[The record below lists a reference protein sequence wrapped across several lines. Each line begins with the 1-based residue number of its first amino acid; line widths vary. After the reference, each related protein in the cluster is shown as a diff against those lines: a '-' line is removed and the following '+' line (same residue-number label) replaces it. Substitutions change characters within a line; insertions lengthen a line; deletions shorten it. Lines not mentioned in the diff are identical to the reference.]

1 MTFDMD
7 VNAVSIQNGASVS
20 TKRLGTWKAGLNSN
34 LTVED
39 EFEMKNLTAAV
50 VYRVYTVVVGF
61 TILKYVKK
69 FLVMLLHI
77 DCSKLHS

>member
-20 TKRLGTWKAGLNSN
+20 TKRLGSWRAGLNSN

-39 EFEMKNLTAAV
+39 EYEMKNLTAAV
-50 VYRVYTVVVGF
+50 VYRVYTVVVGTLF
-61 TILKYVKK
+61 SNLNS
-69 FLVMLLHI
+69 F
-77 DCSKLHS
+77 